1 MSRVTTVARK
11 LGVALLLLP
20 AAACGGATVD
30 TEIGGAAS
38 LAAPAYGTGFWSHW
52 GDGRA
57 ELAGYELTYSRYGEP
72 RRGTAVTIFVT
83 EPFSESRRVK
93 HELPDVPE
101 SGVFQALKLNLV
113 QDFPTGIY
121 DYNLMTSTFVTLE
134 PRAGRAA
141 GTPAKVAFSSQEWCG
156 QVYSQAWFGRDG
168 LLLQAHSYFDGEG
181 DVEERLDYPSDGV
194 AEDALFLWARGL
206 AAPALSPGERRE
218 VRLLRSLELSRLDHL
233 EPAWERATLERSAA
247 TERIRVP
254 AGEFE
259 VELMT
264 VTVASVS
271 TRRRYPP
278 GDAEVDLPARR
289 WSFFVERESPHRLIR
304 WSRDDRVR
312 ADLLASDRLP
322 YWTMN
327 GPGLERALER
337 LGLRSRP
344 ARTP

>member
-1 MSRVTTVARK
+1 MFRMTTTRRT
-11 LGVALLLLP
+11 LGVALLL
-20 AAACGGATVD
+20 ATAACGGVVD
-30 TEIGGAAS
+30 DGEGSGAAR
-38 LAAPAYGTGFWSHW
+38 LTAPAYGTEFWSRW

-57 ELAGYELTYSRYGEP
+57 ELAGYELTYSRYGES
-72 RRGTAVTIFVT
+72 RRGTAVTILVT

-93 HELPDVPE
+93 HELPDGQDSE
-101 SGVFQALKLNLV
+101 VFQALKLNLI

-121 DYNLMTSTFVTLE
+121 DYNLMTSTFVALE
-134 PRAGRAA
+134 PRAGRPA
-141 GTPAKVAFSSQEWCG
+141 GTTAKVAFSSQEWCG

-168 LLLQAHSYFDGEG
+168 LLLEAHSYFDGEG
-181 DVEERLDYPSDGV
+181 DVEERLDYPADGV
-194 AEDALFLWARGL
+194 AEDALPLWARGL
-206 AAPALSPGERRE
+206 AAPALSAGERRE

-233 EPAWERATLERSAA
+233 EPAWERASLERSAA

-259 VELMT
+259 VERMT
-264 VTVASVS
+264 VTVAAGS

-278 GDAEVDLPARR
+278 GETQVDLPARL
-289 WSFFVERESPHRLIR
+289 WSFFVERDPPHRLIG
-304 WSRDDRVR
+304 WSLDDRVR
-312 ADLLASDRLP
+312 AELLASDRLP

-337 LGLRSRP
+337 LGLRTRP